1 MVQIAASFQENIMS
15 NKIEQLE
22 HIISNRRTI
31 KPDQMNG
38 KKIEDDVITQL
49 VQLADWAPTH
59 GRTEPWRFY
68 IYNNPT
74 AFCAQHAEL
83 YRSSSTEE
91 NFNASS
97 YEKLQQM
104 GDKASHVIIAA
115 MRRGDLPK
123 IPELEEI
130 AATSAAIQNFLLGAE
145 SRGIAVYW
153 GSGGMVYKPEMK
165 TFLGLRDVD
174 IVLGAL
180 YLGYSDEPIKE
191 GVRKMPLSEKMIW
204 M

>member
-1 MVQIAASFQENIMS
+1 MN
-15 NKIEQLE
+15 NKLE
-22 HIISNRRTI
+22 HLQQIISNRRNI
-31 KPDQMNG
+31 KPEQMNG
-38 KKIEDDVITQL
+38 NKIEDSVIEQL

-68 IYNNPT
+68 IYNN
-74 AFCAQHAEL
+74 ASMFCQQHAAL
-83 YRSSSTEE
+83 YKSANIEE
-91 NFNASS
+91 NFNESS
-97 YEKLQQM
+97 HQKLLQM

-123 IPELEEI
+123 IPELEET
-130 AATSAAIQNFLLGAE
+130 AATSAAIQNLLLGAE
-145 SRGIAVYW
+145 AYGLAAYW

-180 YLGYSDEPIKE
+180 YLGYTDEPAKE
-191 GVRKMPLSEKMIW
+191 GVRKTALSEKMIW